1 MHIEGTYEFEASQQ
15 LVWDMLQDTEV
26 LSSIIPGSKGLVEVE
41 PNKYHTEL
49 KVKVGPVNGKFEAD
63 IELADVN
70 EPDNYKLIIN
80 GKGPAGHVTGEGF
93 INLEHADN
101 ITSMHYSGDAQV
113 GGKIAAVGQR
123 LLDVAAKQ
131 IAKQSLKKL
140 AKEINNKIDEEA
152 KTEEA

>member
-15 LVWDMLQDTEV
+15 LVWDMLQNTEV
-26 LSSIIPGSKGLVEVE
+26 LSSVIPGSKGLKEIE
-41 PNKYHTEL
+41 PNKYYTGL
-49 KVKVGPVNGKFEAD
+49 AVKVGPVNGKFEAN

-70 EPDNYKLIIN
+70 EPHDYKLIID
-80 GKGPAGHVTGEGF
+80 GKGPAGHVTGEGV
-93 INLEHADN
+93 IRLEHADN
-101 ITSMHYSGDAQV
+101 ITTMHYAGDAKV

-140 AKEINNKIDEEA
+140 TNEIDKKIEAEASSEEA
-152 KTEEA
+152 